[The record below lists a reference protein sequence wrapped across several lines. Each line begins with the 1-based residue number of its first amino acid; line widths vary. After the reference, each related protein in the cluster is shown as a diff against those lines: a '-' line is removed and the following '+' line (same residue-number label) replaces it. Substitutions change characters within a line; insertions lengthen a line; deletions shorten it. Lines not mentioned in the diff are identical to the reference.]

1 MTSEQYIKAQL
12 AALAWR
18 EGYEQGGVNNS
29 LAVAFV
35 IKNRVR
41 AGWGEW
47 LELIQRHE
55 TWSAYNHNE
64 LDHKSHPDPREPDFQ
79 RLLQQIDG
87 IYDGSL
93 QDKLTVAPKTKEG
106 EGRPG
111 LYYGHLNKITREWFL
126 ENIVRKPELHPRTSQ
141 VGEVTFFG

>member
-1 MTSEQYIKAQL
+1 MTSEAYIRAQL

-18 EGYEQGGVNNS
+18 EGHEQGGVNNS
-29 LAVAFV
+29 LAVAFI

-47 LELIQRHE
+47 LDQIQRHAI
-55 TWSAYNHNE
+55 WSARNQSE
-64 LDHKSHPDPREPDFQ
+64 LDQSSHPDPREPDFQ

-87 IYDGSL
+87 VVDGSL
-93 QDKLTVAPKTKEG
+93 VDKLTVAPKLKTG
-106 EGRPG
+106 EGQPG
-111 LYYGHLNKITREWFL
+111 LYYAQLNNITRPWFL